1 MESVICLSPFN
12 LAKLLYRHIL
22 LIFSRTRLYLG
33 FVTVFALMMN
43 TSQWVMANEIH
54 AKGPPPHA
62 PAHGYRA
69 QHHYKYYP
77 EKQVYFDT
85 DRNLYF
91 YLSNGRWISA
101 ISLPKPLRLNLG
113 LAVSIDLDH
122 DKPYLKHSVY
132 KKKYPPGK
140 KHKHKKEREK
150 EKHRVPF
157 E

>member
-1 MESVICLSPFN
+1 MESINYPSPCN
-12 LAKLLYRHIL
+12 LAKLLCRQIL
-22 LIFSRTRLYLG
+22 PIFSSIGLYVGL
-33 FVTVFALMMN
+33 VIVVALN
-43 TSQWVMANEIH
+43 ISPLVLANEMH

-91 YLSNGRWISA
+91 YLSNGHWISA

-113 LAVSIDLDH
+113 LAVLIDADH
-122 DKPYLKHSVY
+122 DKPYMKHSIY

-140 KHKHKKEREK
+140 KHKHKKERER